1 MTCKSLLGVKGLNRR
16 EVVCWSIVCTRKC
29 FFIDNDSENNL
40 VWRWCLLNN
49 SWCFVTLLQ
58 QSNIFKIFHVIN
70 IFHVMLIFWLFLLFF
85 SKFNDEHKMR
95 KFLLV
100 WIIVNK
106 GKKIMLDLSKLQ
118 PASGNSFSFP
128 TFLTIFLWS
137 EALLCPHYSSQCS
150 VCSCRFPLFTQF
162 VSLIFKTLSEYKK
175 RFAVYQDNLV
185 RARKMQ
191 DMEQGSAKYGET
203 VFSDLTGLSPQL
215 WLFKGKLTLMLHMH
229 VVCQPYKHMGNL
241 FK

>member
-1 MTCKSLLGVKGLNRR
+1 MTCKSLLRVKGLNRR

-29 FFIDNDSENNL
+29 FFIDNDSVNNL

-49 SWCFVTLLQ
+49 SWCLVTLLH
-58 QSNIFKIFHVIN
+58 QSYIFKIFHVIK
-70 IFHVMLIFWLFLLFF
+70 IFLCHVDLLVISFIF

-106 GKKIMLDLSKLQ
+106 GTKIMLDLSKLQ
-118 PASGNSFSFP
+118 PAGGNSFSFP
-128 TFLTIFLWS
+128 TFLQFFS
-137 EALLCPHYSSQCS
+137 EVKPFDVPITPLS
-150 VCSCRFPLFTQF
+150 VQFVPVVSPLFTQF
-162 VSLIFKTLSEYKK
+162 VSLFFKTLSEYKK

>member
-1 MTCKSLLGVKGLNRR
+1 
-16 EVVCWSIVCTRKC
+16 
-29 FFIDNDSENNL
+29 
-40 VWRWCLLNN
+40 
-49 SWCFVTLLQ
+49 
-58 QSNIFKIFHVIN
+58 
-70 IFHVMLIFWLFLLFF
+70 
-85 SKFNDEHKMR
+85 MR

-118 PASGNSFSFP
+118 PAGGNSFSFP

-137 EALLCPHYSSQCS
+137 EAPITPLS
-150 VCSCRFPLFTQF
+150 VQF
-162 VSLIFKTLSEYKK
+162 VPVVSLYLHSLSHFFFKTLSEYKK

-215 WLFKGKLTLMLHMH
+215 WLFKGKLTLILHMNA
-229 VVCQPYKHMGNL
+229 VCQPYKHLGNL

>member
-49 SWCFVTLLQ
+49 SWCFVTILQ
-58 QSNIFKIFHVIN
+58 QSYIFKNFSCHKHFSCHVDLLVIS
-70 IFHVMLIFWLFLLFF
+70 LIF

-118 PASGNSFSFP
+118 PAGGNSFSFP
-128 TFLTIFLWS
+128 TFLQFFSEVKPFDVPITPLSVQFVPVVSLYLHSLSHLFLKLFQNTRNALQFTRTTWS
-137 EALLCPHYSSQCS
+137 ELERCRTWSKVLPNMGRQCS
-150 VCSCRFPLFTQF
+150 V
-162 VSLIFKTLSEYKK
+162 I
-175 RFAVYQDNLV
+175 
-185 RARKMQ
+185 
-191 DMEQGSAKYGET
+191 
-203 VFSDLTGLSPQL
+203 
-215 WLFKGKLTLMLHMH
+215 
-229 VVCQPYKHMGNL
+229 
-241 FK
+241 

>member
-1 MTCKSLLGVKGLNRR
+1 MTCKSLLRVKGLNRR

-29 FFIDNDSENNL
+29 FFVDNDSENNL

-58 QSNIFKIFHVIN
+58 QSYIFKNFSCHKHFSCHVDLFVIS
-70 IFHVMLIFWLFLLFF
+70 LIF

-106 GKKIMLDLSKLQ
+106 GTKIMLDLSKLQ

-137 EALLCPHYSSQCS
+137 EALWCPHYSSQCA

-162 VSLIFKTLSEYKK
+162 VSLFFKTLSEYKK

>member
-1 MTCKSLLGVKGLNRR
+1 MKCKSLLGVKGLNRR
-16 EVVCWSIVCTRKC
+16 EVICWSIVCTRKC

-58 QSNIFKIFHVIN
+58 QSYIFKIFHVIK
-70 IFHVMLIFWLFLLFF
+70 IFLCHVDLLVISLIF

-118 PASGNSFSFP
+118 PAGGNSFY
-128 TFLTIFLWS
+128 FLLFLQFFSEVKPSYVPITPLSVQFVPVVSLYLHSLSHLFLKLFQNTRNALQFTRTTWS
-137 EALLCPHYSSQCS
+137 ELERCRTWSKVLPNMGRQCS
-150 VCSCRFPLFTQF
+150 V
-162 VSLIFKTLSEYKK
+162 I
-175 RFAVYQDNLV
+175 
-185 RARKMQ
+185 
-191 DMEQGSAKYGET
+191 
-203 VFSDLTGLSPQL
+203 
-215 WLFKGKLTLMLHMH
+215 
-229 VVCQPYKHMGNL
+229 
-241 FK
+241 

>member
-1 MTCKSLLGVKGLNRR
+1 MLY
-16 EVVCWSIVCTRKC
+16 WS
-29 FFIDNDSENNL
+29 FGYFI
-40 VWRWCLLNN
+40 
-49 SWCFVTLLQ
+49 
-58 QSNIFKIFHVIN
+58 
-70 IFHVMLIFWLFLLFF
+70 F

-106 GKKIMLDLSKLQ
+106 GTKIMLDLSKLQ
-118 PASGNSFSFP
+118 PAGGNSFSFP

-137 EALLCPHYSSQCS
+137 EVLWCPHYSSQCA
-150 VCSCRFPLFTQF
+150 VCSCHFPLFTQF
-162 VSLIFKTLSEYKK
+162 VSLFFKTLSEYKK

>member
-1 MTCKSLLGVKGLNRR
+1 MTCKSLLRVKGLNRR

-29 FFIDNDSENNL
+29 FFVDNDSENNL

-58 QSNIFKIFHVIN
+58 QSYIFKNFSCHKHFSCHVDLFVIS
-70 IFHVMLIFWLFLLFF
+70 LIF

-106 GKKIMLDLSKLQ
+106 GTKIMLDLSKLQ

-137 EALLCPHYSSQCS
+137 EALWCPHYSSQCA

>member
-29 FFIDNDSENNL
+29 FFIDNDSVNNL

-49 SWCFVTLLQ
+49 SWCFVTILQ
-58 QSNIFKIFHVIN
+58 QSYIFKNFSCHKHFSCHVDLLVIS
-70 IFHVMLIFWLFLLFF
+70 LIF

-118 PASGNSFSFP
+118 PAGGNSFSFP
-128 TFLTIFLWS
+128 TFLQFFSEVKPFDVPITPLSVQFVPVVSLYLHSLSHFFLKLFQNTRNALQFTRTTWS
-137 EALLCPHYSSQCS
+137 ELERCRTWSKVLPNMGRQCS
-150 VCSCRFPLFTQF
+150 V
-162 VSLIFKTLSEYKK
+162 I
-175 RFAVYQDNLV
+175 
-185 RARKMQ
+185 
-191 DMEQGSAKYGET
+191 
-203 VFSDLTGLSPQL
+203 
-215 WLFKGKLTLMLHMH
+215 
-229 VVCQPYKHMGNL
+229 
-241 FK
+241 